1 MELTGDARPGAIVE
15 LRSWADA
22 NGQIR
27 QSLVTR
33 SDLPLD
39 AQVTAPGA
47 TWLDRQLVA
56 REPAASHQGY
66 GREIRDAMDARSRP
80 LAEQGLASRQG
91 PRVLTA
97 RPAVGLVG
105 TGGVSM

>member
-1 MELTGDARPGAIVE
+1 MEFRRVLFRSRAYAMYDGTDARTHQLRFGDMELTGDARPGVIVE

-22 NGQIR
+22 KGQMR

-39 AQVTAPGA
+39 APVTAPGA

-56 REPAASHQGY
+56 REPAASHQD
-66 GREIRDAMDARSRP
+66 RKS
-80 LAEQGLASRQG
+80 
-91 PRVLTA
+91 V
-97 RPAVGLVG
+97 
-105 TGGVSM
+105 VSGKVSQYV